1 MTVTVNKISKPKP
14 PTNPLAFDPD
24 TQPGDLVMCID
35 ADAGLMRGE
44 VYTFLKH
51 YDDDYLSVKEIP
63 NVWHFTFFFINV
75 HRLPDGKLAFGRGP
89 AGAKPEPKLY
99 TTDEVHTAPV
109 GSLFANADQKQFNKG
124 QNHALRIV
132 ADLLGTSMPTHQNV
146 ASKIEALQKRADNA
160 TRIARTRG
168 DEIKA
173 LQARVDALE
182 NGLRDIAG
190 QRRIAEIVEH
200 HGYEKLDE
208 CDFEGAYDIL
218 ITIARAALE
227 TRKETP

>member
-1 MTVTVNKISKPKP
+1 MIYLTNKEQPVNDEQTTSE
-14 PTNPLAFDPD
+14 
-24 TQPGDLVMCID
+24 LV
-35 ADAGLMRGE
+35 E
-44 VYTFLKH
+44 
-51 YDDDYLSVKEIP
+51 
-63 NVWHFTFFFINV
+63 
-75 HRLPDGKLAFGRGP
+75 
-89 AGAKPEPKLY
+89 
-99 TTDEVHTAPV
+99 
-109 GSLFANADQKQFNKG
+109 QFNKG
-124 QNHALRIV
+124 QNHALRII